1 MHWVYNRKPKVNIIY
16 VYSQPRMNKPLGCRL
31 GCEKSRGIILVA
43 YYFITYSY
51 YFRGTLKLI
60 NQGLFRNYH
69 NMVLTGPLDVDQAG
83 IAAHKVLHLVLRSFP
98 CEHTSQWVHH
108 PNSAENVPGTSA
120 DNGKHHQYWRWGSTS
135 GENPWWIHWITLL
148 ILKTNIDTKL
158 VHFTGTA
165 LPRNIKKPRRCC
177 SNPKHLG
184 HWPKI
189 TASCHFRALARS
201 NSSCAWATSRPMAG
215 VDPKRC
221 PDAPNLSKR
230 RF

>member
-1 MHWVYNRKPKVNIIY
+1 
-16 VYSQPRMNKPLGCRL
+16 MNKPLGCRL

-120 DNGKHHQYWRWGSTS
+120 DNGKHHQYWR
-135 GENPWWIHWITLL
+135 
-148 ILKTNIDTKL
+148 
-158 VHFTGTA
+158 
-165 LPRNIKKPRRCC
+165 
-177 SNPKHLG
+177 
-184 HWPKI
+184 
-189 TASCHFRALARS
+189 
-201 NSSCAWATSRPMAG
+201 
-215 VDPKRC
+215 
-221 PDAPNLSKR
+221 
-230 RF
+230 